1 MAILTGDIKLL
12 ASQVMD
18 DVPEGGGAPT
28 SVVIADGVSNSI
40 FNDISE
46 LDRAGGRVN
55 LRKTFVSIQTETQ
68 PPEGYFGANVIV
80 AEGPLDPN
88 VSVSLFSTSE
98 TFDERVA
105 AVSRIE
111 SYLARGPAFAGY
123 IFGNHI
129 AGQRT
134 LTFLARIEAVP
145 PVVGDTLD
153 LVKLPGTSSESEQ
166 FVRVTSIERTV
177 RTFTDDSGDFQRAQI
192 VAGLSD
198 ALRQD
203 FPGFDAIRSD
213 ASINYTGKTKL
224 FETIVADAARYY
236 GVTPL
241 ATHAAVGDYVL
252 QATSIFSQIV
262 PSAQIETPVADAR
275 MNQQLAALIAAGS
288 LFTQSL
294 TLNFT
299 KTQSMYI
306 GGSIL
311 PGSLNVSRGGQT
323 IIDRGG
329 ILLNQADLSQVGTI
343 DYANGVLALTVN
355 IFGTTGGTHTV
366 SYIPAATPVI
376 VSESASIVVTQA
388 TQRLTYVVSL
398 TPIPAKA
405 TLNVSYRY
413 QGRWYVLSDDGSG
426 ALRGG
431 DSSVGVGTVNFTT
444 GTVSLTLGAL
454 PDVSSEVILNWG
466 PAATVQPRSAVPVAP
481 QSLDNRV
488 FIPMDFAR
496 AIKPGTLTIT
506 WNDGSARTATDD
518 SQGGFTGSTD
528 AIGEI
533 SYANGYVRLSPNTI
547 PAKGTVFSATLV
559 QGSQQSVDVSTF
571 SDGGATWGFTLTGP
585 VRPGAL
591 DVAMIASGALR
602 QFPGVDQVRY
612 RFVRLFDDTAGNIK
626 IASLDGNITV
636 GTVNY
641 STGVCAINKTVSGF
655 KEIQPTYT
663 NSTPITDSGNS
674 TSYIKLSGIENRTIA
689 LTMLATYSG
698 SALDIPPW
706 AWWSGSFGVAAKA
719 KYVSNDLSGGTTF
732 SLTLSVLNLRFA
744 AQEFKL
750 GSDIYVRRA
759 GNIVLNPNPVNG
771 EGTAAGTI
779 YGSAT
784 PLQGPRGE
792 TVFTVG
798 GYVEVSAW
806 SSGVSAIIVYSA
818 GVVGAPLTG
827 QNTLSVVDGAV
838 FRTALSP
845 IKNGSFSVAGS
856 FVDSVS
862 FSATAD
868 STGVINTGTASSGSG
883 SGATPGSRGV
893 FGKINYQTGVAKVR
907 FGRKIDPFFV
917 NTPGV
922 IDMSDLGIA
931 GLQFVKVEGVVSDS
945 LRYNASAYTYLPLDA
960 AILGIDPV
968 RLPSNGKVPIF
979 RAGSFVVI
987 GNKLTTSPATVS
999 NSQTVNLG
1007 RTRLSRVRV
1016 IGNDGLVINTGYT
1029 TDLDA
1034 GTVTFTSVSGYSQPV
1049 RIEHRVEDMLL
1060 CSDAQISGQL
1070 TFTRPVTHD
1079 FPATTSYVSSALV
1092 IGDMKARYEHLFDQA
1107 TYAAG
1112 VWADA
1117 AAGSTAAAT
1126 YNDVLAPITVSNIGA
1141 LTERWALHFT
1151 NSTQFEIVGEHVGII
1166 ATGSTSV
1173 DQSPIN
1179 PSTGEPYFTVHKE
1192 GWGSGWVNGNVLRFN
1207 TVGAEYPVWLV
1218 RTIQQGPETV
1228 EDDSFTVLI
1237 RGDVDHP

>member
-55 LRKTFVSIQTETQ
+55 LRKTFVSIQTETL

-80 AEGPLDPN
+80 AEMPLDPN
-88 VSVSLFSTSE
+88 VSVSLFSTGE
-98 TFDERVA
+98 TFDERTS

-134 LTFLARIEAVP
+134 LTFLARVEAVP

-153 LVKLPGTSSESEQ
+153 LVKLPGTSGETEQ

-198 ALRQD
+198 SLRQD
-203 FPGFDAIRSD
+203 FPGFDAIRAD

-241 ATHAAVGDYVL
+241 ATSAAIGDYVV
-252 QATSIFSQIV
+252 QSASIFSQIV

-299 KTQSMYI
+299 TTQSMYI

-311 PGSLNVSRGGQT
+311 PGTVSVSRGGQT
-323 IIDRGG
+323 IVDKGG
-329 ILLNQADLSQVGTI
+329 VLINQADLTQVGII
-343 DYANGVLALTVN
+343 DYANGILSLTVN
-355 IFGTTGGTHTV
+355 VFGTSGGTHTV
-366 SYIPAATPVI
+366 SYIPASTSVI

-398 TPIPAKA
+398 IPIPAKA

-413 QGRWYVLSDDGSG
+413 QGRWYVLTDDGSG

-431 DSSVGVGTVNFTT
+431 DSSIGVGTVNFTT

-466 PAATVQPRSAVPVAP
+466 PAADVQTRANVLAAP
-481 QSLDNRV
+481 QLLDSRI

-496 AIKPGTLTIT
+496 AIKPGSLTIA
-506 WNDGSARTATDD
+506 WNDGSSRTASDD
-518 SQGGFTGSTD
+518 SLGAFSGSD

-533 SYANGYVRLSPNTI
+533 NYASGYVRLSPNTL
-547 PAKGTVFSATLV
+547 PAKGTVFNATLV
-559 QGSQQSVDVSTF
+559 QGSQQIVDVSTF
-571 SDGGATWGFTLTGP
+571 SDGGSTWGFTLTAP
-585 VRPGAL
+585 VRAGTV
-591 DVAMIASGALR
+591 DIAMIASGAMR
-602 QFPGVDQVRY
+602 QFPGIDQTKY
-612 RFVRLFDDTAGNIK
+612 RFVHLFDDTLGNLK
-626 IASLDGNITV
+626 IASIDGNISV

-641 STGVCAINKTVSGF
+641 TTGVCAINKSVSSF
-655 KEIQPTYT
+655 KEVQPTYT
-663 NSTPITDSGNS
+663 NSTPITDAGNS
-674 TSYIKLSGIENRTIA
+674 TSYVKLSGIENRVIT

-706 AWWSGSFGVAAKA
+706 AWWSGSFGVAAKV
-719 KYVSNDLSGGTTF
+719 KYVSSDVSGGTTF
-732 SLTLSVLNLRFA
+732 SLTLNVLNLRFA
-744 AQEFKL
+744 SVEFKI
-750 GSDIYVRRA
+750 GSDVYVTKAYNLIR
-759 GNIVLNPNPVNG
+759 NPNPVTG
-771 EGTAAGTI
+771 EGTLAGTI

-792 TVFTVG
+792 TVFSVG
-798 GYVEVSAW
+798 GYVEISIWTAGVSPVLTYQSGVVSAPL
-806 SSGVSAIIVYSA
+806 SG
-818 GVVGAPLTG
+818 P
-827 QNTLSVVDGAV
+827 NTLAIVDGAV

-845 IKNGSFSVAGS
+845 IKNGSFSVAGNYL
-856 FVDSVS
+856 DSVA
-862 FSATAD
+862 FTATAD
-868 STGVINTGTASSGSG
+868 STGVLLTAGAFTGSG
-883 SGATPGSRGV
+883 STSTPGTRGV
-893 FGKINYQTGVAKVR
+893 IGKINYQTGVAKVR
-907 FGRKIDPFFV
+907 FGHRVDPFFAG
-917 NTPGV
+917 TTGV
-922 IDMSDLGIA
+922 IDMSDLGIS
-931 GLQFVKVEGVVSDS
+931 GVQYVKVEAVANDT

-960 AILGIDPV
+960 TILGIDPV

-987 GNKLTTSPATVS
+987 GNKLTTSPATVT
-999 NSQTVNLG
+999 NGQTVSVG
-1007 RTRLSRVRV
+1007 RVRLSRVRV

-1034 GTVTFTSVSGYSQPV
+1034 GTVTFVSVSGYSQPV
-1049 RIEHRVEDMLL
+1049 KIEHRIEDMLL

-1070 TFTRPVTHD
+1070 TFTRPVTHA

-1117 AAGSTAAAT
+1117 VSGSTAAAT
-1126 YNDVLAPITVSNIGA
+1126 YNDVLAPLTVTNIGA
-1141 LTERWALHFT
+1141 LTERWAIHFT
-1151 NSTQFEIVGEHVGII
+1151 NSTNFEIIGEHVGII
-1166 ATGSTSV
+1166 GLGSISV

-1179 PSTGEPYFTVHKE
+1179 PATGEPYFTLHKE

-1207 TVGAEYPVWLV
+1207 TVGAEYPIWLV